1 MKPININKIQKDIQ
15 TRHCAFVVVD
25 CVLNKKQ
32 DLDRVF
38 DQTVS
43 QYSDFDRRDIAFV
56 RDMVMRFLR
65 QLGQIDAVLS
75 NVSDRPLDKI
85 NPRDVLNVLRLGAVQ
100 ILLMDVGDHAAVD
113 TSVEL
118 LNALGHQKQKGF
130 ANALLRTIVR
140 KKDSNISMLTDKV
153 QANSPSW
160 LWREL
165 EKDYGAESAIKIAKA
180 HLGRAPVDITVKK
193 DAEDWAEALDGQL
206 LDNGS
211 IRLDKSGA
219 VTELPGF
226 DQGEWWVQS
235 ASAALPVQVLGDV
248 TDKTIVDLCAAPG
261 GKTMQLAA
269 AGAKV
274 TAVDISKNRLKRL
287 EENLERCNLSAKVVK
302 GDGKTWQPEHPVDI
316 VLVDAP
322 CSATGTIRHQPD
334 VLHLKTEKDMHRL
347 ARVQKEI
354 LENASHMV
362 KSGGVLMYCTCSL
375 QFEESERVVEAF
387 LSQSSDFS
395 LSSFT
400 SDDVFG
406 WDEMLDKSGM
416 IRILPFHLQETGGM
430 DGFFIARLIRS

>member
-1 MKPININKIQKDIQ
+1 
-15 TRHCAFVVVD
+15 
-25 CVLNKKQ
+25 
-32 DLDRVF
+32 
-38 DQTVS
+38 
-43 QYSDFDRRDIAFV
+43 
-56 RDMVMRFLR
+56 MV
-65 QLGQIDAVLS
+65 
-75 NVSDRPLDKI
+75 
-85 NPRDVLNVLRLGAVQ
+85 GA
-100 ILLMDVGDHAAVD
+100 ICICGLAC
-113 TSVEL
+113 
-118 LNALGHQKQKGF
+118 
-130 ANALLRTIVR
+130 
-140 KKDSNISMLTDKV
+140 
-153 QANSPSW
+153 
-160 LWREL
+160 
-165 EKDYGAESAIKIAKA
+165 
-180 HLGRAPVDITVKK
+180 
-193 DAEDWAEALDGQL
+193 
-206 LDNGS
+206 
-211 IRLDKSGA
+211 SG
-219 VTELPGF
+219 
-226 DQGEWWVQS
+226 
-235 ASAALPVQVLGDV
+235 LGDV